1 MTTTPHP
8 ATIDPMT
15 TPHHPTPDNTAS
27 PTTSTEDVAS
37 AASTQ
42 YKITIND
49 LRAFEWILAILIVGF
64 PLELVD
70 VVEASKPIELI
81 LQFLLF
87 CISLALMLQVFVLF
101 HRCFSKYR
109 RRVRVRDDQVGRSL

>member
-1 MTTTPHP
+1 
-8 ATIDPMT
+8 MT